1 MINRNTGSGYS
12 IITQDI
18 YLQSGTDLQIGSAW
32 FSKTSTTLEGNRV
45 IVSETTVT
53 DYNIY
58 LVNTAGYVTM
68 ASSTLSSSNVEMI
81 RYHVELSGTYKIIVY
96 QSGNMHENNTNDW
109 VYLHY
114 NY

>member
-1 MINRNTGSGYS
+1 MHVSNTINIFNN
-12 IITQDI
+12 II
-18 YLQSGTDLQIGSAW
+18 
-32 FSKTSTTLEGNRV
+32 

-81 RYHVELSGTYKIIVY
+81 RYHVELSG
-96 QSGNMHENNTNDW
+96 N
-109 VYLHY
+109 L
-114 NY
+114 